1 MFVRFIFI
9 LIFFIFI
16 LKRYLV
22 ERKLLNLYQN
32 NEILNVNQIYY
43 IFLNEN
49 KNFLNQYLVY
59 SHLKNLGYVIKKHS
73 INNYNFILSSS
84 INENENKFRNWFKM
98 DSFFK
103 NKEKE
108 KEEEN
113 NIVDK
118 EKEIKN
124 VENCLIFNK
133 FKENEKINL
142 YSISKLFK
150 LNQTLMEEEEEEEEE
165 EMKLKI
171 IFDIFKGGGT
181 RNQKENPIYC
191 LIIQNCLNK
200 FPNIREI
207 KRIKNE
213 LNNIN
218 ILFSILDGSTIQLFL
233 I

>member
-1 MFVRFIFI
+1 M
-9 LIFFIFI
+9 
-16 LKRYLV
+16 
-22 ERKLLNLYQN
+22 
-32 NEILNVNQIYY
+32 
-43 IFLNEN
+43 
-49 KNFLNQYLVY
+49 NQYLVY

-73 INNYNFILSSS
+73 INNYNFIPLSS
-84 INENENKFRNWFKM
+84 INENENENENENKFRNWFKM

-108 KEEEN
+108 KEEEEN
-113 NIVDK
+113 NLVDNIDK

-124 VENCLIFNK
+124 VENSLIFNK

-150 LNQTLMEEEEEEEEE
+150 LNQTLMEEEEEK